1 MSDVYDYINPP
12 GLIYRGKSADRLDL
26 KMNQLIAEYT
36 ADQRYEVCLLG
47 VPLSR
52 SSISASAASENPNA
66 IRSVWQSFAAYNID
80 YDVDLSDL
88 RIADMG
94 DVKMH
99 VTDIPKCHHNIEQA
113 MLEVL
118 EKNNSITPLSI
129 GGDHS
134 ITCPLVK
141 GLQRYH
147 QGKKI
152 GILQFD
158 THFDLRNLQD
168 GGPSNGTPMR
178 GLIESGTVKAQHI
191 VNIGLHGYFNS
202 LAYKQYADELELKY
216 YTFRTVRKLGMEK
229 VLSEAL
235 AYLDDKVD
243 LIYLTVDI
251 DVLDAAFAPAAPAS
265 TPGGMYS
272 WELLEAVYQIGKHP
286 KVAAMDIV
294 CLDPHRDDRSLI
306 TVKTGAYLLLNFLC
320 GFKHRPKHA
329 Y

>member
-1 MSDVYDYINPP
+1 MSDYYDYIDAP
-12 GLIYRGKSADRLDL
+12 GLVYRGKSADRFDL
-26 KMNQLIAEYT
+26 KMNQLIAEYVPS
-36 ADQRYEVCLLG
+36 QSYEVGLLG

-66 IRSVWQSFAAYNID
+66 IRAIWKSFSAYNID

-99 VTDIPKCHHNIEQA
+99 VTDILKCHHHIEHA
-113 MLEVL
+113 MLELL
-118 EKNNSITPLSI
+118 ENNTDIIPLSI

-134 ITCPLVK
+134 ITCPLIK
-141 GLQRYH
+141 GLSQYH
-147 QGKKI
+147 AGKKI
-152 GILQFD
+152 GIIQFD
-158 THFDLRNLQD
+158 THFDLRNLED

-178 GLIESGTVKAQHI
+178 GLIESGTVEAENI

-202 LAYKQYADELELKY
+202 LAYKQYADEKGLKY
-216 YTFRTVRKLGMEK
+216 YTLRTVRKLGLDK

-235 AYLDDKVD
+235 DYLNDKVD

-251 DVLDAAFAPAAPAS
+251 DVLDAACAPAAPAS
-265 TPGGMYS
+265 TPGGMNA
-272 WELLEAVYQIGKHP
+272 WELLEAVYQIGKQS
-286 KVAAMDIV
+286 KVVAMDIV

-320 GFKHRPKHA
+320 GFKQR
-329 Y
+329 